1 MSENEKYI
9 SRADEM
15 GNINISQDVLA
26 VIAAAAATEVE
37 DVGGLSAG
45 IGSDVAELVGRKVLS
60 KGVRLTME
68 EEQVCVDLSILVNFG
83 YAVPDVAKAVQDA
96 VMSAVENTS
105 GLSVHCVN
113 VTVTGVLF
121 PHKAQGQ

>member
-26 VIAAAAATEVE
+26 VIAAAAAMEVE
-37 DVGGLSAG
+37 GVGGMTAG
-45 IGSDVAELVGRKVLS
+45 LGTDVAELVGRKVLA
-60 KGVRLTME
+60 KGVRLSME
-68 EEQVCVDLSILVNFG
+68 EEQVRIDLSLLVKFG
-83 YAVPDVAKAVQDA
+83 HAVPDVARAVQDA
-96 VMSAVENTS
+96 VSSAVENTS
-105 GLSVHCVN
+105 GLTVRCVN

-121 PHKAQGQ
+121 PHKPQG

>member
-26 VIAAAAATEVE
+26 VIAAAAALDVE
-37 DVGGLSAG
+37 GVGGMAAG
-45 IGSDVAELVGRKVLS
+45 LGTDVAELVGRKVLS
-60 KGVRLTME
+60 KGVRLSME
-68 EEQVCVDLSILVNFG
+68 ENEVAVDLTLLVKFG

-96 VMSAVENTS
+96 VVSAVENTS
-105 GLSVHCVN
+105 GLTVRCVN
-113 VTVTGVLF
+113 VSVTGVIF
-121 PHKAQGQ
+121 PHKAQG

>member
-15 GNINISQDVLA
+15 GNINIAQDVLA
-26 VIAAAAATEVE
+26 VIAAAAALEVE
-37 DVGGLSAG
+37 GVGGMSAG
-45 IGSDVAELVGRKVLS
+45 LGSDVAELVGRKGLS

-68 EEQVCVDLSILVNFG
+68 EEQMSIDLSLLVKFG

-105 GLSVHCVN
+105 GLSVTQVN
-113 VTVTGVLF
+113 VTITGVLF
-121 PHKAQGQ
+121 SNKAQG